1 MKKYLII
8 IPIFFVSLTVV
19 SCRTNDEIESNNPT
33 TELTAK
39 NKINIQ
45 NLTEADSIVVQF
57 NQSLED
63 EKKDPP
69 VKDRQDWRTAP

>member
-19 SCRTNDEIESNNPT
+19 SCRTNDEIENNFTT

-39 NKINIQ
+39 NRINIQ
-45 NLTEADSIVVQF
+45 NMAEADSIVVQS

>member
-8 IPIFFVSLTVV
+8 IPIIFVSLTVM
-19 SCRTNDEIESNNPT
+19 SCRSNDEIESNNPA

-39 NKINIQ
+39 NRINIQ
-45 NLTEADSIVVQF
+45 NTAEEDSIVVQF

>member
-1 MKKYLII
+1 MSHYY
-8 IPIFFVSLTVV
+8 
-19 SCRTNDEIESNNPT
+19 TNDEIESNKPT

-45 NLTEADSIVVQF
+45 KLTEADSIVVQS